1 MSSSDGGCSTR
12 ATPLKRKSTGAGS
25 LEISI
30 NTVFDKL
37 QKEALEEI
45 QKLLA
50 TEPLKIM
57 PALQLL
63 RGDGLVPK
71 PKDLSD
77 DRPFPMTYIKLYQC
91 PKATLMELLPELE
104 PGIFRSPDFCKRL
117 EMATKGTLHN
127 AWYMAMAATASS
139 KWPRFAHNRDVFK
152 KCCMNLYQAKGN
164 RLQNVTF
171 TFNAKGDPVLEWN
184 TSGIYTLLPASEP
197 IKTHVQHI
205 IHGKVALEEC
215 MTIQEG
221 SFTMVSNWSE
231 TAAKLE
237 VGRIVQPLSAFFPR
251 QVVTDFATNKANEEL
266 TRAAAAAEGERLAK
280 HQCQLPLG
288 TPEAGRMV
296 LPDGGMGA
304 PAVIAPPNGTLPV

>member
-1 MSSSDGGCSTR
+1 MSSSDGSTR
-12 ATPLKRKSTGAGS
+12 ATPQKRKSTGGKHGFA
-25 LEISI
+25 LEMSI

-45 QKLLA
+45 QQLLQQ
-50 TEPLKIM
+50 EPLKIM

-71 PKDLSD
+71 LKDLSD

-91 PKATLMELLPELE
+91 PKVTVMELLPELE
-104 PGIFRSPDFCKRL
+104 PDIFRSPDFCKRL

-127 AWYMAMAATASS
+127 AWYMGMAATASS
-139 KWPRFAHNRDVFK
+139 KWPKFAHNRDVFK
-152 KCCMNLYQAKGN
+152 ELCKNLYQAKGN

-171 TFNAKGDPVLEWN
+171 AFNAKGDPILEWN
-184 TSGIYTLLPASEP
+184 TSGIYTLIPASEP

-221 SFTMVSNWSE
+221 SFTIVSNWSE
-231 TAAKLE
+231 SGAKIE

-251 QVVTDFATNKANEEL
+251 DIVTDFATNKANEEL
-266 TRAAAAAEGERLAK
+266 TRPRRARDWQSTIASSYRGSPRLVGLS
-280 HQCQLPLG
+280 CQS
-288 TPEAGRMV
+288 EAWGR
-296 LPDGGMGA
+296 L
-304 PAVIAPPNGTLPV
+304 L